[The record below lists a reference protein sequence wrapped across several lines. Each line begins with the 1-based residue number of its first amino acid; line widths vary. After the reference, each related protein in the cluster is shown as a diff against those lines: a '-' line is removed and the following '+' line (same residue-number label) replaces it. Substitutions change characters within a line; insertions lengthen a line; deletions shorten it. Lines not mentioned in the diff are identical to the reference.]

1 MFFTLSK
8 IIDFILL
15 PITWLIVFCLISLLS
30 KSAKTK
36 KIAGISGL
44 LILLLGSNGYVV
56 NQIQSAYEMPQISL
70 EPQAHYP
77 LAVVLGGG
85 MIRPTQE
92 DPTRINLAESSDRCM
107 QAALLFKSGK
117 INRILITGGN
127 TTIGNLKID
136 KSEETIYVKR
146 LFIELGIPADSI
158 LTETQSK
165 NTRENAIYSKKIIDS
180 LKINTPVL
188 LITSAYHMRRA
199 SACYEKEKIQIIPYS
214 VDNKKKDTQMG
225 ILESIIPT
233 EKELHKLSILIH
245 EMFGYL
251 MYKIMGYC

>member
-15 PITWLIVFCLISLLS
+15 PITWLIVFSLISLLS

-70 EPQAHYP
+70 EQQAHYP

-92 DPTRINLAESSDRCM
+92 DPTRINLAESSDRCL

-136 KSEETIYVKR
+136 KSDETIYVKR

-199 SACYEKEKIQIIPYS
+199 SACFEKEKIQIIPYS
-214 VDNKKKDTQMG
+214 VDNKKKETQMG